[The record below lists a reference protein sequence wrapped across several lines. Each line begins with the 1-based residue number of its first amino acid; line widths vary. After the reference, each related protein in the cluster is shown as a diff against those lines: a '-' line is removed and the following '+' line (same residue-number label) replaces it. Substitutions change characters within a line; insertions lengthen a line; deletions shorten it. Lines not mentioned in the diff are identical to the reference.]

1 MAFAPTLVEIL
12 RSAFVK
18 RGFQLLTLAD
28 VTLLHADSGHAPHSS
43 ILSVVQLYSCTT
55 VLLQLQGAFSESLI
69 QSYYSC
75 TAVGSYEDLNP
86 AECGIRLADRS
97 DLSGHG

>member
-1 MAFAPTLVEIL
+1 MWLLVLKIIPDVAFAPTLVEIL

-43 ILSVVQLYSCTT
+43 ILSVVQGVNTAQA
-55 VLLQLQGAFSESLI
+55 QLDYPGA
-69 QSYYSC
+69 
-75 TAVGSYEDLNP
+75 A
-86 AECGIRLADRS
+86 
-97 DLSGHG
+97 

>member
-1 MAFAPTLVEIL
+1 MWLLVLKIIPDVAFAPTLVEIL

-43 ILSVVQLYSCTT
+43 ILSVVNTSYQYCCPYD
-55 VLLQLQGAFSESLI
+55 FSQI
-69 QSYYSC
+69 
-75 TAVGSYEDLNP
+75 
-86 AECGIRLADRS
+86 
-97 DLSGHG
+97 

>member
-1 MAFAPTLVEIL
+1 MAPGGWLLVLKIIPDVAFAPTLVEIL

-43 ILSVVQLYSCTT
+43 ILSVVQLYSCTA
-55 VLLQLQGAFSESLI
+55 VRLYCSCKVHF
-69 QSYYSC
+69 QSHSYSRT
-75 TAVGSYEDLNP
+75 TAVQLYMYSILDV
-86 AECGIRLADRS
+86 
-97 DLSGHG
+97 